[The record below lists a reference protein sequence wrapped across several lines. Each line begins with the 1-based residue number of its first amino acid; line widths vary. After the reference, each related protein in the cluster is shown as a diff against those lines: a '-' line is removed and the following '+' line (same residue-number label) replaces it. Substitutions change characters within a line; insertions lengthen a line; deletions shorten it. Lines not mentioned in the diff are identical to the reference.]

1 MDKTGVSIHRLAGQ
15 GVNDL
20 LRVEVLRA
28 VFVLLEQLTST
39 VAKELVVRD
48 KKLERTRVPSV
59 IELDVIGVDEG
70 QLLICD
76 SQ

>member
-1 MDKTGVSIHRLAGQ
+1 MPNNRHHT
-15 GVNDL
+15 NF
-20 LRVEVLRA
+20 LRVKVFRA
-28 VFVLLEQLTST
+28 VSVLLELLATPVSKQFMVCHL
-39 VAKELVVRD
+39 D
-48 KKLERTRVPSV
+48 LERTRVPSV